1 MMDKLIQILEE
12 VCPGIDF
19 DQETALI
26 DDGILDSLDIVT
38 ITAEIMEAFQ
48 IKLNVADLI
57 PENFNSVDQIWALIE
72 SKQQ

>member
-1 MMDKLIQILEE
+1 MDKLIQILEE